1 MGVVDSNPF
10 LVIGGRPFD
19 SARLAEICERFGLV
33 ELSVFGS
40 VVRGEESRASDV
52 DLLYV
57 AGPDARLGFS
67 LNRLEDELVALFG
80 RPVDL
85 VSRKAL
91 HRLIRERAER
101 EAQTLYA
108 A

>member
-1 MGVVDSNPF
+1 MID
-10 LVIGGRPFD
+10 GRQIDP
-19 SARLAEICERFGLV
+19 ARIADICDRFGLK
-33 ELSVFGS
+33 ELALFGS
-40 VVRGEESRASDV
+40 VVRGEQTDVSDV

-57 AGPDARLGFS
+57 AGPDARLGFAI
-67 LNRLEDELVALFG
+67 NRLEDELAALFG

-91 HRLIRERAER
+91 HRMIRERVEQ
-101 EAQTLYA
+101 EARTLYA